1 MLVYESA
8 YYYNYNVLGIA
19 SLATDRSIV
28 LLIIND
34 SNHDMVTSVGEGGEG
49 SPMHAMF
56 VISYNNI
63 DLISFHQF

>member
-8 YYYNYNVLGIA
+8 YYYNIMFWNCQ
-19 SLATDRSIV
+19 SCHRSIV
-28 LLIIND
+28 LLIVND
-34 SNHDMVTSVGEGGEG
+34 LNHDMVTSVGEG

-63 DLISFHQF
+63 DLISFR